1 MRTVHLFISLALA
14 VLATAHDQVPPG
26 LPDEA
31 SIAYITKWKEVAIQK
46 MKEHGIPASITLAQG
61 LLESRSGQSDLT
73 LEARNHF
80 GIKCTPDWTGGKVYH
95 DDDKKDDCFRK
106 YKRDEDSFEDHSKFL
121 MKPRYAGLFELKPTD
136 YKGWAHGLK
145 KAGYATDPRYP
156 AKLIDLIE
164 RYELNKL
171 DEGIDVSYAQ
181 RSEPSAKP
189 NKGRHRKPD
198 EDMGTVTIGGG
209 REIFRSDGNVKFVK
223 AKGGETIARIAAEL
237 EQMPGW
243 IAGWNDMGR
252 DEVLEEGQTI
262 YIQPKRNKA
271 KHAEF
276 CLAEQGET
284 LWGISQK
291 YGVKLK
297 KLAKYNELD
306 IASELKAGQRIW
318 LRKPRN

>member
-164 RYELNKL
+164 RYC
-171 DEGIDVSYAQ
+171 D
-181 RSEPSAKP
+181 
-189 NKGRHRKPD
+189 
-198 EDMGTVTIGGG
+198 
-209 REIFRSDGNVKFVK
+209 IFQVG
-223 AKGGETIARIAAEL
+223 ARNMQNFTLLKMAGQTRRPILLKRGMSSTLEEFLLAAEYIMAEGNYQVIL
-237 EQMPGW
+237 CERGIRTFGSHSRFTPDLAVIPAAQKLSHLPVILDPSHSTGTRETVVPMARAGIAIGADGLLVDVHPYPEKALCDGPQALLFPMFKQMVEEVRA
-243 IAGWNDMGR
+243 IAKIIR
-252 DEVLEEGQTI
+252 
-262 YIQPKRNKA
+262 
-271 KHAEF
+271 H
-276 CLAEQGET
+276 
-284 LWGISQK
+284 
-291 YGVKLK
+291 
-297 KLAKYNELD
+297 
-306 IASELKAGQRIW
+306 
-318 LRKPRN
+318 